1 LRIHRHATKRPLR
14 QIVAFAGQTIPRV
27 ADALFDTPRST
38 RRRNGL
44 SLVAAHHH
52 MLQKKDGPPNLAE
65 RPAPKTHSLDGSVL
79 AALAAGFRGTFAI
92 LREVARIVLG
102 TAATMTVLSALAAGF
117 RGALAVVG
125 KIA

>member
-1 LRIHRHATKRPLR
+1 VLCTA
-14 QIVAFAGQTIPRV
+14 A
-27 ADALFDTPRST
+27 ALT
-38 RRRNGL
+38 
-44 SLVAAHHH
+44 
-52 MLQKKDGPPNLAE
+52 
-65 RPAPKTHSLDGSVL
+65 APT
-79 AALAAGFRGTFAI
+79 ALAAGFRGTFAI